1 MDVYTFIATMTGHLS
16 WPLATLLI
24 VTIILFRLRWL
35 AKFIKG
41 VKYKDL
47 ELSIREDFSEARVA
61 AEVLEAEMQP
71 SDVFVPDTSKVARL
85 MEIDPSIAI
94 IDIWRR
100 LEQNVIRLIQHN
112 GFMRFTTP
120 SRFVEYLTQLGKL
133 SERELVLYR
142 KLRDIRNAS
151 VHAHD
156 DTYAI
161 AKAEVFEFNRFAELL
176 MQKLEAIRQEP
187 GYLAM
192 PPGVARSE

>member
-1 MDVYTFIATMTGHLS
+1 MDQYTFISTMTGNLA
-16 WPLATLLI
+16 WPVTTLLI
-24 VTIILFRLRWL
+24 VAIILFRLRWL

-47 ELSIREDFSEARVA
+47 ELSIREDFTEARVA
-61 AEVLEAEMQP
+61 AEGLEAEMQP
-71 SDVFVPDTSKVARL
+71 PEVSATDTDKVSRL
-85 MEIDPSIAI
+85 VEIDPSIAI
-94 IDIWRR
+94 IEIWRR

-120 SRFVEYLTQLGKL
+120 PRFVEYLAQLGKL

-161 AKAEVFEFNRFAELL
+161 SRAEVFEFNRFAELL
-176 MQKLEAIRQEP
+176 TQKLEEIRQEP